1 VCVCLVRNKMRTVD
15 GGGRGGVVMLR
26 YLNEIYSPS
35 VKSNK
40 FERQF
45 CVACF
50 TVSLVESLIAFVNQ
64 I

>member
-1 VCVCLVRNKMRTVD
+1 VCLVRNEMRTE
-15 GGGRGGVVMLR
+15 GCGGRKGVVVMLR

-45 CVACF
+45 YVARF
-50 TVSLVESLIAFVNQ
+50 TVSLVESLIAFFNQ
-64 I
+64 T